1 MTCLFDKKC
10 ERVYRQIAHL
20 MMAEDSKMRDNLD
33 EIPSGGMGIKV
44 IGKIAD
50 ELSYTR
56 TSDSRNCL
64 LIVKYYQP
72 SPNGDRAGYF
82 KRQSAVLDIFKL
94 LRKQRDSKSDR
105 AARQPLQKIHLKLNT
120 DLKAV
125 TQILSQMEQLESLP
139 IPEAV
144 LHQCKLAAIEGFTN
158 AVRHAHK
165 DLPEETPIELEVT
178 VFNGSLEIAIW
189 DSGKPFDFQAK
200 LLEELQET
208 SSFFNLN

>member
-1 MTCLFDKKC
+1 
-10 ERVYRQIAHL
+10 

-56 TSDSRNCL
+56 NSDNRNHL

-72 SPNGDRAGYF
+72 SEQSDRTDRF
-82 KRQSAVLDIFKL
+82 KGSIDVWEIFKW
-94 LRKQRDSKSDR
+94 RSKQRDSKSDSVSC
-105 AARQPLQKIHLKLNT
+105 QPLQQISLKLNT

-125 TQILSQMEQLESLP
+125 TQILSRMEQLDSLP

-144 LHQCKLAAIEGFTN
+144 WHQCKLAAIEGFTN

-165 DLPEETPIELEVT
+165 DLPEATEIELEVT
-178 VFNGSLEIAIW
+178 VFNERIEIAIW
-189 DSGKPFDFQAK
+189 DWGKPFDFQAK
-200 LLEELQET
+200 LLEELQEK
-208 SSFFNLN
+208 SPFLGLN

>member
-1 MTCLFDKKC
+1 
-10 ERVYRQIAHL
+10 
-20 MMAEDSKMRDNLD
+20 MMAEDNQMKDKFD

-72 SPNGDRAGYF
+72 SENGARAGYSQP
-82 KRQSAVLDIFKL
+82 QSGVFDIFKWL
-94 LRKQRDSKSDR
+94 PKQRDSKSDR
-105 AARQPLQKIHLKLNT
+105 ADRQPLHEIHLKLNT

-125 TQILSQMEQLESLP
+125 TLILSEMEQLESLP

-144 LHQCKLAAIEGFTN
+144 LHQCKLVAIEGFTN

-178 VFNGSLEIAIW
+178 VFNESMEIAIW
-189 DSGKPFDFQAK
+189 DWGKPFDFQGK
-200 LLEELQET
+200 LLEKLQET
-208 SSFFNLN
+208 GSFFNLN